1 MSRPRTIE
9 DAELLPKVM
18 LVFWRNGYDN
28 TGVRELESALG
39 IKAPSLYHRF
49 GSKEAVFEA
58 ALTHYVD
65 TVVRWRIAQYLD
77 TDDPLAGLRTFFDTT
92 YDYMTKRKPALGCL
106 LVNTSL
112 ESNANAPPIAEQL
125 ARGSALIRSAFRA
138 TLQRA
143 QRSGALGED
152 VDLNALADCLH
163 LGLQGLLVASKV
175 EPDPAVL
182 KRRTDS
188 LFATL
193 GLAVTRKQRRS

>member
-1 MSRPRTIE
+1 MPRPRAIE

-49 GSKEAVFEA
+49 GSKEALFEA
-58 ALTHYVD
+58 ALGHYVD
-65 TVVRWRIAQYLD
+65 TVVRWRVAQYLEA
-77 TDDPLAGLRTFFDTT
+77 DDPLTGLRTFFDTT
-92 YDYMTKRKPALGCL
+92 YDYIAKRKPALGCL

-112 ESNANAPPIAEQL
+112 ESNVNAPAVAEQL
-125 ARGSALIRSAFRA
+125 ARGSQLIRSGLRA

-143 QRSGALGED
+143 KRSGALGDD
-152 VDLNALADCLH
+152 VDLDALADCLH

-175 EPDPAVL
+175 EPDPSVL
-182 KRRTDS
+182 KRRTDH

-193 GLAVTRKQRRS
+193 GLTVTRKQRHS